1 MKLRHKIVIGA
12 ILSLAIATPAFAQ
25 VDTTGAGTADVKE
38 KTFQIVPC
46 TGVTKTDAQGNV
58 ISGKECDFNSLI
70 EMANRIIKFLLY
82 LSIPF
87 ILGIIIYTAFMYL
100 TSNGSEVKLTQAK
113 HMLKYVVIG
122 LIWILVSFILV
133 YTVLDRLLDDD
144 IKNDQQGIWNSYLK
158 Q

>member
-1 MKLRHKIVIGA
+1 MKPRHKIVLGLLLA
-12 ILSLAIATPAFAQ
+12 LSLATPALAQ
-25 VDTTGAGTADVKE
+25 VDTTGAGSADVKE

-46 TGVTKTDAQGNV
+46 TGVAKTDAQGNV

-100 TSNGSEVKLTQAK
+100 TSNGSEVKLTKAK
-113 HMLKYVVIG
+113 HMLKYVAIG

-133 YTVLDRLLDDD
+133 YTVLDRLLDDK

>member
-1 MKLRHKIVIGA
+1 MKPRHKIALGLLLA
-12 ILSLAIATPAFAQ
+12 LSLATPALAQ
-25 VDTTGAGTADVKE
+25 VDTTGAGSADPKD
-38 KTFQIVPC
+38 KTFQLVPC
-46 TGVTKTDAQGNV
+46 TGVTKTVDGKTV
-58 ISGKECDFNSLI
+58 GKECDFNSLI

-100 TSNGSEVKLTQAK
+100 TSNGSEVKLTKAK
-113 HMLKYVVIG
+113 HMFKYVVIG

-133 YTVLDRLLDDD
+133 YTVLDRLLADD